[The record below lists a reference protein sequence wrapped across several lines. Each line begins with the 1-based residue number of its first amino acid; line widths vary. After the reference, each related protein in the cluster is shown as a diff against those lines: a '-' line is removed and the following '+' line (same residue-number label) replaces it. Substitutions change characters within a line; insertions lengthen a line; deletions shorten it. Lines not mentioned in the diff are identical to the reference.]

1 MVLDIHVN
9 IASLNMDVSL
19 NIHITSN
26 SGLSTKADIHTA
38 YITGLSN
45 MAISLTT
52 RNLSLNFHI
61 DSSVRYLDVV
71 LVGLGLSM
79 RNASLD
85 IHLLLAYSSRLL
97 DSVELD
103 TAIILLNIDIG
114 VHICANITLVI
125 SSNINI

>member
-71 LVGLGLSM
+71 LMGLGLSM

-85 IHLLLAYSSRLL
+85 IHLLLASRLL